1 MSLGCSRDCRVTSS
15 QLLQWLRPECNLRG
29 RLEETGLRYRLDVVV
44 QRVRST
50 SYIEFMPLDILEKD
64 SDRILSRFVVVNVA
78 SPVRRQIGLPIL
90 VPWDLEF
97 TAKILSASAFCNRK
111 PCNGPAYPS
120 YKPTAS

>member
-50 SYIEFMPLDILEKD
+50 SYIKFMPLDILEKD
-64 SDRILSRFVVVNVA
+64 RDRVLSGFVVVDVA
-78 SPVRRQIGLPIL
+78 SPVRRQVGLTIL
-90 VPWDLEF
+90 
-97 TAKILSASAFCNRK
+97 ILRK
-111 PCNGPAYPS
+111 LMLALV
-120 YKPTAS
+120 